1 MDEGPWLV
9 LVTEFAFDEVEVGGS
24 ILHVFVELWR
34 VIVIGLLGFVLPL
47 GLGFVGSHNKLVLE
61 HTFGD
66 GEVLVSTDDVFIDTK
81 INNWV
86 IFIITWIL
94 LLVLILV
101 ATTGVADW
109 VR

>member
-1 MDEGPWLV
+1 LNEGPWLV

-47 GLGFVGSHNKLVLE
+47 GLGFIGSHDELVLNN
-61 HTFGD
+61 TFGN
-66 GEVLVSTDDVFIDTK
+66 GEIFMSTNDVFVNTK
-81 INNWV
+81 INNWIV
-86 IFIITWIL
+86 LVITWIL

-101 ATTGVADW
+101 AST
-109 VR
+109 